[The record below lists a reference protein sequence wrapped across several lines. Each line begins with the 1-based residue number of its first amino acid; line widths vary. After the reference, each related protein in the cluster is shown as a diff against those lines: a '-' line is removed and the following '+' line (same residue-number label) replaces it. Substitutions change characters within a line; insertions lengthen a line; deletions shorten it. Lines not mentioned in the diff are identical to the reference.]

1 MADRAYMNNRRKYQ
15 RPQALL
21 FSNYPGTIDDCFYML
36 PNGPG
41 DQSDSQEFGFGAVI
55 TDQNAGE
62 GYFPGYNVPAG
73 PNFLV
78 CSDDNRNPINL
89 DFERIESRERMINGR
104 MRSVF
109 IDDKLRISVGWDMLP
124 SRAFDAPFYSYSNNL
139 GGVTSNGKMQ
149 GTIATVPLDVS
160 CACGPCFRNSDGTVK
175 DEIKKLQARKVAYTT
190 DGGAGGNDL
199 LKWYKEHP
207 GPFWVYL
214 AYDNWDH
221 FNTSNAS
228 NGLEFP
234 WDKCHYKKYS
244 HRIEMYFSSFDY
256 SIEKRGNYD
265 FWNINL
271 SLEEV

>member
-41 DQSDSQEFGFGAVI
+41 DESSSQEFGYGQI
-55 TDQNAGE
+55 TDQSDPTK
-62 GYFPGYNVPAG
+62 GYYSGYNVPAG

-78 CSDDNRNPINL
+78 CSDDNRSSIQL

-109 IDDKLRISVGWDMLP
+109 IDDKLKLSVSWDMLP
-124 SRAFDAPFYSYSNNL
+124 SRAFDGPFYSWGIDSS
-139 GGVTSNGKMQ
+139 GVRN
-149 GTIATVPLDVS
+149 GTIATIPLDVS
-160 CACGPCFRNSDGTVK
+160 CECGSCFRKSDGSLK
-175 DEIKKLQARKVAYTT
+175 DDIKHLYSHKVAYTT

-221 FNTSNAS
+221 FNTPNVST
-228 NGLEFP
+228 GLNFP

-244 HRIEMYFSSFDY
+244 HRLEMYFSSFDY

-265 FWNINL
+265 FWNVSMN
-271 SLEEV
+271 LEEV